1 MVWRVLFAMLRRG
14 VLIEKGRG
22 GVNKWPMWWGGLD
35 ENEGGGYM
43 KKPSWY
49 RGLLVV

>member
-1 MVWRVLFAMLRRG
+1 MAYVV
-14 VLIEKGRG
+14 
-22 GVNKWPMWWGGLD
+22 GGLD